1 MFKTFF
7 RNSKS
12 AKTIEC
18 FLKLSSTVCDSIVN
32 ETKTDFPS
40 YNIAVV
46 CIKAE
51 VFREYFM
58 HHFGIQG
65 FNVLG
70 ENLLKLA

>member
-1 MFKTFF
+1 M
-7 RNSKS
+7 
-12 AKTIEC
+12 
-18 FLKLSSTVCDSIVN
+18 CDSIVN

-40 YNIAVV
+40 YNNEVV
-46 CIKAE
+46 CIKGE

-70 ENLLKLA
+70 ENLFELA